1 MKGPVNDKGE
11 TAGVPPI
18 PNSGEAHAGWFQGKI
33 NAMYNSDLLSKPNRY
48 CDKVFKEAYFKD
60 IDFTKYYENEALR
73 ERFGKLKTGI
83 KHGIFGKGLMIRMVR
98 LGIHVGNGSSIH
110 VGRRLRNIS
119 LRGRRW

>member
-1 MKGPVNDKGE
+1 
-11 TAGVPPI
+11 
-18 PNSGEAHAGWFQGKI
+18 
-33 NAMYNSDLLSKPNRY
+33 MYNSDLLSKPNRY

-73 ERFGKLKTGI
+73 ERFGKTKDWNKTWYI
-83 KHGIFGKGLMIRMVR
+83 WQR
-98 LGIHVGNGSSIH
+98 LDDTYGPTCIHVGNGSSIH